1 MNTRSLRR
9 LAVVALAPL
18 AGPALAH
25 DGHGLVG
32 GHWHATDVW
41 GFLGL
46 AAAVALA
53 LWFSRGGKP

>member
-1 MNTRSLRR
+1 MHTRSMRR
-9 LAVVALAPL
+9 LAVAALAPL
-18 AGPALAH
+18 TVPALAH

-32 GHWHATDVW
+32 GHWHATDAW
-41 GFLGL
+41 GFIGL